1 MVNEVYSV
9 TKSSNKVRTK
19 DSLLTSEIHWSHFL
33 EHSENSIESHNL
45 RVEEDIINDL
55 AVNGKTVLT
64 RLVKTQWQSLDKN
77 S

>member
-1 MVNEVYSV
+1 MVNEVYSI

-19 DSLLTSEIHWSHFL
+19 DSLLTSEIHWPHFL